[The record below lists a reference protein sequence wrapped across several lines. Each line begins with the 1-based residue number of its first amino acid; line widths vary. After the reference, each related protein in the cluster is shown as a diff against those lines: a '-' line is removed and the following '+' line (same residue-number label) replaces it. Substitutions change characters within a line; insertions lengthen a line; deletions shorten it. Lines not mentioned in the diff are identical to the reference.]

1 MSMSRDLRTLRRVLA
16 LGVLVAVCV
25 ADPASADEWLVYLGG
40 GLEPIEGAW
49 AERRGQVIFTK
60 LGGTLVTVPFHEVDL
75 AASAIIT
82 WQLGG
87 RRRLPPRPAL
97 PEAPSDAPAGPPPA
111 CIGARVLEL
120 PSAETIEVMIGE
132 EPETVHIACL
142 DAPETQHRFAELSWF
157 GRATLSSVEMEVR
170 RGDEVCL
177 TEQVPPVRDGQGHRI
192 VYVKLADGRDY
203 AAGVIA
209 GGLGLLRPELCG
221 RAARYRAL
229 EDRAIAGQAGLW
241 GQMSARAAFAAAS
254 HTVAVGA
261 GPGPPRRA
269 GGG

>member
-1 MSMSRDLRTLRRVLA
+1 MSMNRDLHALHRVFA

-25 ADPASADEWLVYLGG
+25 AGPGSADEWLVYLGG

-60 LGGTLVTVPFHEVDL
+60 LGGTLVSVPFHEVDL

-97 PEAPSDAPAGPPPA
+97 PEVPSDAPASPPPP
-111 CIGARVLEL
+111 CIGARVLAL

-132 EPETVHIACL
+132 EPETVHIA
-142 DAPETQHRFAELSWF
+142 W
-157 GRATLSSVEMEVR
+157 
-170 RGDEVCL
+170 
-177 TEQVPPVRDGQGHRI
+177 PVRDGQGHRI